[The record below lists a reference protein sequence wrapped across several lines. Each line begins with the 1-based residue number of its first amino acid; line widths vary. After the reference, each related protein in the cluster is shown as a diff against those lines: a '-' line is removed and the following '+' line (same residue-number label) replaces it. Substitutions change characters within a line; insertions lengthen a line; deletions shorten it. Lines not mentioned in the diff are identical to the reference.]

1 MAFGGVTGNHPS
13 DVPQLHP
20 AADDGRNL
28 RWLARIM
35 RKHTALRLAAALA
48 TVSVAGVTLTG
59 CSVIRDSLSDMHEES
74 FSTYQSAKDGWRG
87 SDIPAWIPADATDL
101 HNRATGKGDNISVR
115 VTTDSDPVGECVEEE
130 RFTIAALNA
139 DWTPEKFP
147 DEVLICGDYAVMP
160 VEDGWFAW
168 TPARNPNVTTN

>member
-1 MAFGGVTGNHPS
+1 MAFGGVIGNHPS
-13 DVPQLHP
+13 DVPRLHP
-20 AADDGRNL
+20 AADDGRNP

-35 RKHTALRLAAALA
+35 RKNTTLRLAAALA
-48 TVSVAGVTLTG
+48 TITVAGVTLTG

-160 VEDGWFAW
+160 FEDGWFAW